1 MAEEQERT
9 DGPETRGEEREIK
22 GGEIPRKEEVKWK
35 GKDVRKRQRED
46 GEVFLLLMYTDRKL

>member
-22 GGEIPRKEEVKWK
+22 GAKIPRKEEVKWK
-35 GKDVRKRQRED
+35 GKETERRR
-46 GEVFLLLMYTDRKL
+46 